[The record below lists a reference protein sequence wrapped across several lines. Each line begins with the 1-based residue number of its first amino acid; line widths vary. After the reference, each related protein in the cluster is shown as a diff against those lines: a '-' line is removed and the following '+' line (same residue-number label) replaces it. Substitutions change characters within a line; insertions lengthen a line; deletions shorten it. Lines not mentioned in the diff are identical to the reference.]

1 MDRPRASRGPST
13 ARVLA
18 RVLMA
23 TFKTTHYAK
32 ATVTI
37 SGSLIGHVRKLYVSA
52 LKEVVRRSPDR
63 EAIRVN
69 FIQHES
75 MPSNMLR
82 PQAAYE
88 TEAALP
94 GYILAAT
101 AVEAFI
107 NEAFL
112 SDGSHHQ
119 TGVTLSTKE
128 RERLEW
134 LSFEAK
140 LVEVPKRIFGRS
152 LARGQRVLQNMKLL
166 IALRHELVH
175 YKMGL
180 KPPKVVK
187 ELALR
192 RLASPPVPPAAED
205 GGIVPWV
212 SRVSTAE
219 GLRWAHN
226 TACATVQAIIG
237 LAPIGTSG
245 MWTAAKFNF
254 MQINEAAAREW
265 LREAVEAHEAEMQHG
280 AEGGKQ

>member
-1 MDRPRASRGPST
+1 
-13 ARVLA
+13 
-18 RVLMA
+18 MA
-23 TFKTTHYAK
+23 TFKKPHYAK

-37 SGSLIGHVRKLYVSA
+37 SGSLIGHVRKLYVAA
-52 LKEVVRRSPDR
+52 LKELVRRSPDR

-69 FIQHES
+69 FIQHRS
-75 MPSNMLR
+75 VPSDMLQ

-94 GYILAAT
+94 AYILAAT

-107 NEAFL
+107 NETFL
-112 SDGSHHQ
+112 SDAAHYQ
-119 TGVTLSTKE
+119 TGVTLSKEE

-134 LSFEAK
+134 RPFDAK
-140 LVEVPKRIFGRS
+140 LIEVPERVFRRS
-152 LARGQRVLQNMKLL
+152 LPRDQKEFEDMTLL

-180 KPPKVVK
+180 KPPEVVK
-187 ELALR
+187 TLTLR
-192 RLASPPVPPAAED
+192 GLASPAVPADAED

-212 SRVSTAE
+212 ARVSTAE

-226 TACATVQAIIG
+226 TACAIVRAIVD
-237 LAPIGTSG
+237 LAPAGASG

-265 LREAVEAHEAEMQHG
+265 LREAVEAHEAEMRHG